1 MSKKNII
8 DERSIKSNFIIPSG
22 GFIKIGGLNFI
33 SSIEKEKG
41 IPIIKDIPILGK
53 FFYL

>member
-33 SSIEKEKG
+33 SSIEKEKVFLLL
-41 IPIIKDIPILGK
+41 KT
-53 FFYL
+53 FQF